1 MCMVFEGGGDVWWCR
16 RRLEGCWCVWV
27 LGRVEVMCGVGG
39 WRGVGVG
46 G

>member
-16 RRLEGCWCVWV
+16 RRLEG
-27 LGRVEVMCGVGG
+27 
-39 WRGVGVG
+39 VGVYGCWG